1 MTTIGIDIMNM
12 LFNGTLTGAV
22 YALIA
27 MGYSLVYGVGG
38 IMNLSHGAYFMIT
51 GYLLLW
57 MLQAPFFIGL
67 EWLTVVF
74 ALIIIT
80 ILGGLTFLLLIK
92 PLQDSHVAVVIATFG
107 LAFLL
112 EQIVMISPSGTEVW
126 SIGQLEVFQGFTMVF
141 GYPIIHQYVFLIIMS
156 IIIVVLFALF
166 INKSKL
172 GKSIRAVSQDREA
185 ADLMGINSNRILLY
199 TVMISALL
207 AGTAAFMYL
216 PGASLDGP
224 SMGWGYLTN
233 SFAIVILGGMG
244 SLVGSVIGA
253 FIIGYI
259 IQFTN
264 VFIPNGPSW
273 AHLVPI
279 IIIVVILLIRPQ
291 GLFGKKELR

>member
-1 MTTIGIDIMNM
+1 MIVDIMNM

-38 IMNLSHGAYFMIT
+38 VMNLSHGAYFMLT

-57 MLQAPFFIGL
+57 MLQTPFFIGL

-80 ILGGLTFLLLIK
+80 VIGGLTFLLLVK
-92 PLQDSHVAVVIATFG
+92 PLQDSHIAVVIATFG
-107 LAFLL
+107 LAFLF

-126 SIGQLEVFQGFTMVF
+126 SIGQLRLFQGYTMVF
-141 GYPIIHQYVFLIIMS
+141 GYPIIHQYVFLIVMS
-156 IIIVVLFALF
+156 IVIVLLFALF

-185 ADLMGINSNRILLY
+185 AGLMGINANRILLY

-207 AGTAAFMYL
+207 AGLAAFLYL

-224 SMGWGYLTN
+224 AMGWGYLLN
-233 SFAIVILGGMG
+233 SFAVVILGGMG
-244 SLVGSVIGA
+244 SLIGSVVGA
-253 FIIGYI
+253 FIVGYVI
-259 IQFTN
+259 SFTN
-264 VFIPNGPSW
+264 VFVPYGPSW

-279 IIIVVILLIRPQ
+279 IIIIVILLIRPQ